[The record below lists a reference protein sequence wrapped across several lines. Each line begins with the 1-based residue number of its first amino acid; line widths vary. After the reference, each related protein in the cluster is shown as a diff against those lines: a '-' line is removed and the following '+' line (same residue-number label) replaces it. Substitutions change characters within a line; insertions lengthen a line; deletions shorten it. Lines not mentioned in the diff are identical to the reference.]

1 MLYLIIKLRQ
11 RSAAAAAVDGGGGVS
26 GGGLKEVE
34 VVDSSFRWLLAGYR
48 WEILKISYLIIYYE
62 EKPKQQQQQ

>member
-48 WEILKISYLIIYYE
+48 
-62 EKPKQQQQQ
+62 